1 MTIEHDV
8 IQDVKDYLIDAV
20 CQYTD
25 CGLKPWGGDLA
36 SLLFEEPNA
45 NGTLDFSRAV
55 SYRYLEEHPAFTAA
69 ITDRMEHEYGMLDP
83 EALYEYD
90 EETDEYIESS
100 YIENNAEAIK
110 VIGFFD
116 VAQVIL
122 QLCPTVEAHW
132 NEPLELEEDIGDVL
146 EAEIEA
152 VDVAEVTEY
161 F

>member
-55 SYRYLEEHPAFTAA
+55 SFRYLEEHPAFTAA

-83 EALYEYD
+83 EDLYEYD
-90 EETDEYIESS
+90 EENDEYIESS
-100 YIENNAEAIK
+100 YIEDNAEAIY
-110 VIGFFD
+110 
-116 VAQVIL
+116 L
-122 QLCPTVEAHW
+122 QDGKAIT
-132 NEPLELEEDIGDVL
+132 
-146 EAEIEA
+146 EAELDALYGQYAGDDEEISYEKQA
-152 VDVAEVTEY
+152 
-161 F
+161 